1 MLPQLPRLLHRAL
14 ADDRVG
20 RIERALEELLAVER
34 RRNRMMAIAVALAAI
49 AASAL
54 IWALIGKI

>member
-20 RIERALEELLAVER
+20 RIERALEELLILQR
-34 RRNRMMAIAVALAAI
+34 RRNRLIGVAVALVALALGWAAVWSF
-49 AASAL
+49 A
-54 IWALIGKI
+54 